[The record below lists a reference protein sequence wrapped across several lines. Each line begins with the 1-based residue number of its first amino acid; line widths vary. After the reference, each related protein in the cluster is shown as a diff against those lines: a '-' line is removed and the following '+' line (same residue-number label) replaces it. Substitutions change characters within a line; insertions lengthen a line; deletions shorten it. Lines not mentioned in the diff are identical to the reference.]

1 MKGWKSSA
9 ENKEEVMNLRTIWK
23 YISSL
28 KKTQYLSQICYG
40 KRRQRK
46 ATTPSG
52 TGVTISGQSQR
63 WAKGGLNALSSHLQ
77 VHMKSLS
84 CNPAD
89 TSHNCVL
96 VSLQYLKVCI
106 VAPSAPA
113 LVQGF
118 RTGTR
123 LWGQGAPGSW
133 VPRLCSRK
141 RSIGLQVAMYPGS
154 QRLLA
159 LWSRA

>member
-1 MKGWKSSA
+1 MLWEEKTKKGYHTIRDRGD
-9 ENKEEVMNLRTIWK
+9 NLRAE
-23 YISSL
+23 SEM
-28 KKTQYLSQICYG
+28 G
-40 KRRQRK
+40 KGR
-46 ATTPSG
+46 PDP
-52 TGVTISGQSQR
+52 
-63 WAKGGLNALSSHLQ
+63 LSSHLQ

-118 RTGTR
+118 KAGAR

-133 VPRLCSRK
+133 VPRLEEGEHWAAGSHVPWVSEAPCSMK
-141 RSIGLQVAMYPGS
+141 QGLAGGQSQPASLELRAVQVRGPDSADGIS
-154 QRLLA
+154 
-159 LWSRA
+159 W